1 MKQERD
7 PSTLQRKAEVGR
19 PMPDTPPITAERALA
34 QALPRAAQDLY
45 ELPLQMRKLRE
56 ARMTLADLPELLEP
70 LSLIALIEGPGEALG
85 LIALPPETLSVLI
98 EVQTMGCLGRAAVV
112 PRKPTRVDAAMVADF
127 VDAVLEGV
135 EAALEPTAEIVWA
148 GGFRYSSYL
157 DDPRPLGLMLEDVS
171 YRVWTL
177 EMGFG
182 VDGGRTGALLWAVP
196 ANGRGERLRQLTETA
211 APKST
216 PELAARQA
224 DWARQMEAT
233 VMGTQVVLEAVL
245 HRVTLPLSA
254 VIGFAEGTEL
264 PLPADS
270 LETLSIE
277 GVGRRCL
284 ALARLGQ
291 HSGQRAVRLMTDT
304 ASEVPSLR
312 PKSVPFK
319 ADDSP
324 PGIRGGKQE
333 EPVSGSAIQPVDEP
347 RHEPKPSLVAR
358 PDARSK
364 GDKNT
369 AEPLPRRVGTG
380 L

>member
-1 MKQERD
+1 
-7 PSTLQRKAEVGR
+7 
-19 PMPDTPPITAERALA
+19 
-34 QALPRAAQDLY
+34 
-45 ELPLQMRKLRE
+45 
-56 ARMTLADLPELLEP
+56 
-70 LSLIALIEGPGEALG
+70 
-85 LIALPPETLSVLI
+85 
-98 EVQTMGCLGRAAVV
+98 MGCLGRAAVV

-182 VDGGRTGALLWAVP
+182 VDGERTGALLWAVP
-196 ANGRGERLRQLTETA
+196 ANGRGERPRQLTEAA
-211 APKST
+211 APRST
-216 PELAARQA
+216 PELAAQQA

-254 VIGFAEGTEL
+254 VIGFTEGTEL
-264 PLPADS
+264 PLPADC
-270 LETLSIE
+270 LEALSIE
-277 GVGRRCL
+277 GVGRRAL

-291 HSGQRAVRLMTDT
+291 HSGQRAVRLTTDT
-304 ASEVPSLR
+304 ASDVPSLR
-312 PKSVPFK
+312 PKAAPLK

-324 PGIRGGKQE
+324 PVIRGGKQE
-333 EPVSGSAIQPVDEP
+333 APVSGSASRSVDDP
-347 RHEPKPSLVAR
+347 RHEPKPSLVAT
-358 PDARSK
+358 PNARSQ
-364 GDKNT
+364 GDQNAVEGT